1 MHLYQTPSLW
11 LTHWTNLFS
20 LLILTS
26 FVNKVRCSG
35 LLGRTFD
42 AKFKQTAA
50 KLFSAEFLLK
60 AALLQN
66 GKFNIQQFINHVLF
80 DIYWQN
86 MKFNIQKYIGD
97 VLSGGDGWPISLLV
111 QGGSHQDFTNYLH
124 KT

>member
-1 MHLYQTPSLW
+1 MIHFSSFCLQVRWSFFRIVSYCIVKGGVGERDLDKF
-11 LTHWTNLFS
+11 LFPPY
-20 LLILTS
+20 LHI
-26 FVNKVRCSG
+26 FCKYKVRCSG

-60 AALLQN
+60 PALLQN
-66 GKFNIQQFINHVLF
+66 GMFNLQQFINHVLF

-97 VLSGGDGWPISLLV
+97 VLSGV
-111 QGGSHQDFTNYLH
+111 
-124 KT
+124 